1 MKKLLVILFVIGLA
15 VFLTWDNEEKQI
27 QKERNVQQVEENIRP
42 YLSDKFAKEKFI
54 YNKSKK

>member
-42 YLSDKFAKEKFI
+42 YLSD
-54 YNKSKK
+54 

>member
-27 QKERNVQQVEENIRP
+27 QKERNVQQVEENIWP
-42 YLSDKFAKEKFI
+42 YLSD
-54 YNKSKK
+54 

>member
-42 YLSDKFAKEKFI
+42 Y
-54 YNKSKK
+54 